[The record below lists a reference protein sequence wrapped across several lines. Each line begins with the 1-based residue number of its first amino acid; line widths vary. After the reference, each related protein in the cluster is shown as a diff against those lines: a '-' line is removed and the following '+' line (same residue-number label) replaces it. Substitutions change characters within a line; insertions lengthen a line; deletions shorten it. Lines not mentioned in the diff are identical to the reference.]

1 MSNWH
6 YNGEI
11 LADVPESIP
20 EGAVGFVYIITR
32 IDSGRKYI
40 GKKLLKFSRTKVVK
54 GKKKKMLVESDWK
67 TYFGSNSELLTELA
81 EVGPDQYKRDIIKFC
96 FSKSECNYEETRHI
110 MEHRALFSDDYYNS
124 WVTVKVTK
132 SHIKSALKKNLF

>member
-1 MSNWH
+1 MNHWH

-54 GKKKKMLVESDWK
+54 GKKKKLQVESDWK
-67 TYFGSNSELLTELA
+67 TYFGSNSELNEELA
-81 EVGPDQYKRDIIKFC
+81 VIGPESYKREIIKFC
-96 FSKSECNYEETRHI
+96 FSKSECNYEETRYI
-110 MEHRALFSDDYYNS
+110 MEHRAIFSDDYYNS
-124 WVTVKVTK
+124 WVTMKVTK